1 MKQQKQTLASSHSH
15 LKKTLLAT
23 ALLSS
28 TQSPALMAN
37 SVGAIME
44 EVTITARKKSAA
56 ENVQDVPIAIS
67 AFSDEKIEATHA
79 VTLTDIGVSTP
90 NANLAPIGTIPG
102 VANFVIRGMGTVG
115 ASIPSQDPAVG
126 VVVDGM
132 AYGTIYGVVTDLFD
146 LESIEVL
153 RGPQGTLFGRNVTG
167 GALNL
172 RTKRPTDEFE
182 AKIRA
187 GLGNYETRELSA
199 LVRGP
204 LTESVNGKISV
215 LYKEHGG
222 YWDNLTL
229 NRKHGEAESTVV
241 RPAISYNSEGFDISL
256 LTEFGSMEGD
266 GAGVRTYWADGE
278 QLFNPYADNFTQQN
292 KTESS
297 DLDWYNVIVEA
308 NWDLWDGT
316 LTAVLGYRDLEQSF
330 GSDLDGYTTDR
341 FRWAQGTGLVQDQSS
356 LEVRW
361 AGQFGESVSLT
372 AGLHLFDQEY
382 TYSERRLLLNI
393 LDRRGRS
400 TIEHSTAGLFA
411 QADINMTDDI
421 VVTLGGRFTRE
432 TKDAAIGI
440 IGDPNAT
447 GGCATIDLRQQPAGT
462 SFDDLDAGVNM
473 ADCQQPFQDKETW
486 SNFTPKIGLNWDI
499 NEDTIAYASFT
510 RGFRSGGY
518 NVRFTS
524 FNPLA
529 SPGPYN
535 EEVVDAL
542 EAGFKTTLFDNRLR
556 VNGAVF
562 RNAYDDLQR
571 TVLDAAGTQATLNA
585 ATATVR
591 GVELETVW
599 LLSENLVVEAAAGWT
614 DAAYDEFQ
622 HVENLTGKP
631 ASAFNFVMSPE
642 FNSSIAT
649 TYSMDIDDLGSLDFR
664 LSYAFVNDTFAN
676 DTNTAPLSQYELWDA
691 SVTFHDNAGNIRLSL
706 FGRNLKDEVYYAFGT
721 DFSTSSLAVKSNWL
735 TPPRTYGVQFTYSF

>member
-1 MKQQKQTLASSHSH
+1 MKLAISPFFE
-15 LKKTLLAT
+15 K

-28 TQSPALMAN
+28 AVLAVITLPTTVQASSTVNAL
-37 SVGAIME
+37 ME
-44 EVTITARKKSAA
+44 EVTITARKKSVA

-67 AFSDEKIEATHA
+67 AFSSEKIDATQA

-126 VVVDGM
+126 VVIDGM

-172 RTKRPTDEFE
+172 RTKRPTEEFE

-187 GLGNYETRELSA
+187 GLGSYDNREISA
-199 LVRGP
+199 LVSGP
-204 LTESVNGKISV
+204 LTEEVSAKLSVM
-215 LYKEHGG
+215 YKEHEG
-222 YWDNLTL
+222 YWDNRTL
-229 NRKHGEAESTVV
+229 NTTHGATESLVV
-241 RPAISYNSEGFDISL
+241 RPAISYRGESFDISL

-278 QLFNPYADNFTQQN
+278 QLFDPYADNFTLQN
-292 KTESS
+292 KTETS
-297 DLDWYNVIVEA
+297 DLEWTNVIVEA
-308 NWDLWDGT
+308 NWELWDGS

-330 GSDLDGYTTDR
+330 GSDLDGYIDDR
-341 FRWAQGTGLVQDQSS
+341 FRWAQGTGLVQDQTS

-361 AGQFGESVSLT
+361 AGQVNDYISLT
-372 AGLHLFDQEY
+372 TGIHLFNQDY

-400 TIEHSTAGLFA
+400 SIKHSTAGLFS
-411 QADINMTDDI
+411 QADINVSDS
-421 VVTLGGRFTRE
+421 VVLTLGGRFTRE
-432 TKDAAIGI
+432 TKEAAIGT

-447 GGCATIDLRQQPAGT
+447 GGCATIDLRQQAAGT
-462 SFDDLDAGVNM
+462 TFDSLDAGVNLG
-473 ADCQQPFQDKETW
+473 DCQQTFNDKENW
-486 SNFTPKIGLNWDI
+486 SNFTPKLGLNWEI

-529 SPGPYN
+529 SPGPYD

-542 EAGFKTTLFDNRLR
+542 EAGVKTTLLDNRLR
-556 VNGAVF
+556 INAAVF
-562 RNAYDDLQR
+562 RNAYEDLQR
-571 TVLDAAGTQATLNA
+571 TVLDSSGTQATLNA
-585 ATATVR
+585 ANATVR
-591 GVELETVW
+591 GVELEMVFLVTD
-599 LLSENLVVEAAAGWT
+599 NLVVEASAGWI
-614 DAAYDEFQ
+614 DAAYEEFAY
-622 HVENLTGKP
+622 VENLTGKP
-631 ASAFNFVMSPE
+631 ANAFNFVMAPE
-642 FNSSIAT
+642 FNSSVST
-649 TYSMDIDDLGSLDFR
+649 TYSMPVGDVGDLDFR

-691 SVTFHDNAGNIRLSL
+691 SVTFNNNEGDIRVAL

-735 TPPRTYGVQFTYSF
+735 TPPRTFGLQLTYEF

>member
-1 MKQQKQTLASSHSH
+1 MKSRTRPMFE
-15 LKKTLLAT
+15 KTLLSTVIVASSFT
-23 ALLSS
+23 LS
-28 TQSPALMAN
+28 PVYAN
-37 SVGAIME
+37 TVSAIME
-44 EVTITARKKSAA
+44 EVTITARKKSVA

-67 AFSDEKIEATHA
+67 AFSDEKIDATQA

-126 VVVDGM
+126 VVIDGM

-172 RTKRPTDEFE
+172 RTKRPTEDFE
-182 AKIRA
+182 AKVRA
-187 GLGNYETRELSA
+187 AVGNFENRELSA

-204 LTESVNGKISV
+204 LTENLSAKLSV

-222 YWDNLTL
+222 YWDNKTL

-241 RPAISYNSEGFDISL
+241 RPAITYRGEGFDVSL

-278 QLFNPYADNFTQQN
+278 QLFDPYADNFTIQDR
-292 KTESS
+292 TESS
-297 DLDWYNVIVEA
+297 DLEWVNATVEA
-308 NWDLWDGT
+308 NWELWDGS
-316 LTAVLGYRDLEQSF
+316 LTAVLGYRDLEQDF
-330 GSDLDGYTTDR
+330 GSDLDGYIGDR
-341 FRWAQGTGLVQDQSS
+341 FRWAQGTGLIQEQSS

-361 AGQFGESVSLT
+361 AGQINDNISLT
-372 AGLHLFDQEY
+372 AGVHLFDQEY

-400 TIEHSTAGLFA
+400 TIEHATAGVFA
-411 QADINMTDDI
+411 QSDIN
-421 VVTLGGRFTRE
+421 VSESLVLTLGGRFTRE
-432 TKDAAIGI
+432 SKDASIGI
-440 IGDPNAT
+440 IGDPNAVD
-447 GGCATIDLRQQPAGT
+447 GCAAIDLRSQAPGT
-462 SFDDLDAGVNM
+462 SFDDLDAGVNLG
-473 ADCQQPFQDKETW
+473 DCQQPFQDKETW
-486 SNFTPKIGLNWDI
+486 SNFTPKLGLTWDI

-529 SPGPYN
+529 NPGPYN
-535 EEVVDAL
+535 EEVVDAI
-542 EAGFKTTLFDNRLR
+542 EAGVKTTLFDNRLR
-556 VNGAVF
+556 VNAAVF
-562 RNAYDDLQR
+562 RNGYDDLQR
-571 TVLDAAGTQATLNA
+571 TVLDSSGTQATLNA

-591 GVELETVW
+591 GLELETVW
-599 LLSENLVVEAAAGWT
+599 LVNDNLVVEASAGWT

-622 HVENLTGKP
+622 HVEDITGKP
-631 ASAFNFVMSPE
+631 ASAFNFVMAPE
-642 FNSSIAT
+642 FNSSVAT
-649 TYSMDIDDLGSLDFR
+649 TYSLDLDDVGSLDFR

-691 SVTFHDNAGNIRLSL
+691 SVTFNNTAGDVRVAL

-721 DFSTSSLAVKSNWL
+721 DFSASSLSVKSNWL
-735 TPPRTYGVQFTYSF
+735 TPPRTYGLQFTYEF